1 MPGDRPPPI
10 SGITKENLKKME
22 DKKRRPNQGEVI
34 DRKKMD
40 RLKEELDQYVYDDNA
55 EKLIF
60 GDGSKQPPKYKI
72 FIPKDDW
79 KKLKKKYQETDPGTA
94 SRHKNKYLKL
104 ALSDLIDKY
113 KISIPYKR
121 ISLEEAKEDFV
132 SLAHD
137 PELFSHLSTRHQE
150 LKNKKREKKKKLYS
164 LELIRK
170 SPVYYRFDFN
180 YPVVDP
186 NDKRGYFIKQSND
199 GMKSSN
205 YFHLDT
211 RLDVGSRHNPMGAVE
226 AWKDK
231 KYRKVIL
238 DAFWTMDNQLDYV
251 DTTKM
256 KTALNV
262 RHYVASQ
269 FRPAAAKC
277 IYRLFDAENVFDPSM
292 GWGDRLVGFLATPH
306 TKKYVGTDP
315 NIKLHTSYVE
325 QLDLY
330 GTALESVYG
339 IKKKVEHLKQ
349 PCEEVDFEKY
359 KNQMDVIFTSPPYFD
374 TEHYSDD
381 EGQSFLNY
389 DNLDSWLT
397 GFMFKVIEGCWKM
410 LRDGGIL
417 AINITDQKLSP
428 TKVNK
433 ICDPMNDFIS
443 NQSGASYV
451 GCLGLQMSQRPG
463 QGSSTAPKNTTFG
476 EPIWIWGKNV
486 NGKTLEEYIFDKSDY
501 LFKG

>member
-1 MPGDRPPPI
+1 
-10 SGITKENLKKME
+10 
-22 DKKRRPNQGEVI
+22 
-34 DRKKMD
+34 
-40 RLKEELDQYVYDDNA
+40 
-55 EKLIF
+55 
-60 GDGSKQPPKYKI
+60 
-72 FIPKDDW
+72 
-79 KKLKKKYQETDPGTA
+79 
-94 SRHKNKYLKL
+94 
-104 ALSDLIDKY
+104 
-113 KISIPYKR
+113 
-121 ISLEEAKEDFV
+121 
-132 SLAHD
+132 
-137 PELFSHLSTRHQE
+137 
-150 LKNKKREKKKKLYS
+150 
-164 LELIRK
+164 
-170 SPVYYRFDFN
+170 
-180 YPVVDP
+180 
-186 NDKRGYFIKQSND
+186 
-199 GMKSSN
+199 
-205 YFHLDT
+205 
-211 RLDVGSRHNPMGAVE
+211 
-226 AWKDK
+226 
-231 KYRKVIL
+231 
-238 DAFWTMDNQLDYV
+238 
-251 DTTKM
+251 
-256 KTALNV
+256 
-262 RHYVASQ
+262 
-269 FRPAAAKC
+269 
-277 IYRLFDAENVFDPSM
+277 
-292 GWGDRLVGFLATPH
+292 LVGFLATPH